1 MKIGNRVFVGVG
13 AIILPVVIIGNDVV
27 IGTGSVVTLDIF
39 DGQIVAGNPARILGP
54 MDEFLRRKREEI
66 KNYPC
71 FGEEYTLRKNP
82 NADMKNVMNTKMKD
96 RIGYI
101 V

>member
-39 DGQIVAGNPARILGP
+39 DG
-54 MDEFLRRKREEI
+54 
-66 KNYPC
+66 
-71 FGEEYTLRKNP
+71 
-82 NADMKNVMNTKMKD
+82 
-96 RIGYI
+96 
-101 V
+101 